1 MIQAQGLRR
10 CYGETVA
17 VDAVSFEIAPGEIVG
32 LLGHNGAGKTT
43 IMKML
48 TGYLEP
54 DEGTITIDG
63 TDVLE
68 DPARVQAELGYLPE
82 SLPIY
87 PEMIVAD
94 YLDYVASLRGV
105 PRDDRPVAIA
115 RTLEA
120 TDLLERALE
129 PISTLSRGYQ
139 QRVGVAQAIV
149 HSPRFLILD
158 EPTNGLDPSQT
169 QQMRELIRRL
179 ADDATVILSTHIM
192 QEVDAICSR
201 VMMLRAGQLALDRSL
216 DELKR
221 SDRLVLKTSSSEHA
235 VLEAIGDISSASAD
249 STGFL
254 VTQSSTDQ
262 AIDAFAATVA
272 ERLVNGGVVVNALYP
287 EKRDLESVFREVSEG
302 GR

>member
-54 DEGTITIDG
+54 DEGNIIIDG

-68 DPARVQAELGYLPE
+68 DPARVQAQLGYLPE

-105 PRDDRPVAIA
+105 PSDDRPAAIA

-120 TDLLERALE
+120 TDLLGHALE

-149 HSPRFLILD
+149 HTPRFLILD

-216 DELKR
+216 DDLKR
-221 SDRLVLKTSSSEHA
+221 SDRLVLKTSSSEPT
-235 VLEAIGDISSASAD
+235 VLKAIGDISTASAD

-254 VTQSSTDQ
+254 VSQAGTDQ
-262 AIDAFAATVA
+262 SIDAFAATVA

>member
-1 MIQAQGLRR
+1 MIQAEGLRR
-10 CYGETVA
+10 CYGDTVA

-54 DEGTITIDG
+54 DEGSITIDG

-105 PRDDRPVAIA
+105 PSEERPTVIA

-120 TDLLERALE
+120 TDLLDRALE

-179 ADDATVILSTHIM
+179 ADEATVILSTHIM
-192 QEVDAICSR
+192 QEVDAVCSR

-221 SDRLVLKTSSSEHA
+221 SDRLVLKTSSPEQA
-235 VLEAIGDISSASAD
+235 VVDAIADIGGVSAD
-249 STGFL
+249 STGLL
-254 VTQSSTDQ
+254 VTQSGSDQ
-262 AIDAFAATVA
+262 PIDDFAATVA